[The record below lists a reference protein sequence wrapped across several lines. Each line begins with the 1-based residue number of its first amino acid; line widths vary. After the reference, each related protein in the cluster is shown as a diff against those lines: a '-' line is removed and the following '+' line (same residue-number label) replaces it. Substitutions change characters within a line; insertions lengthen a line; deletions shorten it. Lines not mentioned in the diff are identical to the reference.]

1 MAENKTTQKTVE
13 GVMLGKTISESVEE
27 VNAKYKKPD
36 TYTGNRKLFDDAK
49 AKIDIKKLAFANG
62 KVKDPYTGKTLYL
75 KKLMLKLNLVKTG
88 LNIWLKPI
96 INVH

>member
-13 GVMLGKTISESVEE
+13 GVMLGKTISESVVEE

-49 AKIDIKKLAFANG
+49 AKIYIKKSVFANG
-62 KVKDPYTGKTLYL
+62 KVKDPYTGKTLCL
-75 KKLMLKLNLVKTG
+75 KKVDVKIKFG
-88 LNIWLKPI
+88 EN
-96 INVH
+96 

>member
-49 AKIDIKKLAFANG
+49 AKIGIKNQRLPMEKL
-62 KVKDPYTGKTLYL
+62 KILTLE
-75 KKLMLKLNLVKTG
+75 KLCV
-88 LNIWLKPI
+88 
-96 INVH
+96 